1 LGILAKKFEAY
12 KTAQFCY
19 HKLANLQYP
28 VDWTEKID
36 KEIMDIRNKP
46 CLDGEQLIPECPY
59 CGHNKGL
66 INTNGDFCSYCS
78 APFIRCGL
86 SFEILP
92 LVEFRQDK
100 HITADTAIDLIKQ
113 GTVEKMKNSA
123 SAGTPAPNM
132 EKSMTI
138 KTQVNYSK
146 LVNLCLA
153 LSFVAIVMFAI
164 GYLKHSDRLTFLALG
179 MMASAL
185 LFHIGLNP
193 ITEEEED
200 ENGEYL

>member
-1 LGILAKKFEAY
+1 
-12 KTAQFCY
+12 
-19 HKLANLQYP
+19 
-28 VDWTEKID
+28 
-36 KEIMDIRNKP
+36 M
-46 CLDGEQLIPECPY
+46 
-59 CGHNKGL
+59 
-66 INTNGDFCSYCS
+66 
-78 APFIRCGL
+78 
-86 SFEILP
+86 
-92 LVEFRQDK
+92 
-100 HITADTAIDLIKQ
+100 
-113 GTVEKMKNSA
+113 EKMKNSA

-138 KTQVNYSK
+138 KTQVNYNK

-153 LSFVAIVMFAI
+153 LSFVAIVLFAI
-164 GYLKHSDRLTFLALG
+164 GYLKSSDRLTFLALG

>member
-1 LGILAKKFEAY
+1 
-12 KTAQFCY
+12 
-19 HKLANLQYP
+19 
-28 VDWTEKID
+28 
-36 KEIMDIRNKP
+36 
-46 CLDGEQLIPECPY
+46 
-59 CGHNKGL
+59 
-66 INTNGDFCSYCS
+66 
-78 APFIRCGL
+78 
-86 SFEILP
+86 
-92 LVEFRQDK
+92 
-100 HITADTAIDLIKQ
+100 
-113 GTVEKMKNSA
+113 MKNSA

-146 LVNLCLA
+146 LVNLCLV
-153 LSFVAIVMFAI
+153 LSLAAIVLFAI